1 MVALSEDAK
10 FNILYDH
17 YKDTFAQIKDHIKV
31 RDRVFIYVL
40 ILTTIIL
47 FQVFAPSESS
57 PLISEFITS
66 KLELSKPLE
75 ITFIDTILL
84 FILLV
89 CVVRYFQQV
98 VIIERLYK
106 YIHILE
112 KKINCYFDKNVITRE
127 GKSYLSNYPF
137 FSHLLSWFY
146 TIIFPILLLIVITA
160 KIIKDLSY
168 VRPSSIL
175 LGVNVVLYIFLVASI
190 AANIIFIH
198 FRKKTKGKK

>member
-190 AANIIFIH
+190 AAYIIFIH